1 MLEISSATG
10 SELHPL
16 GKAAVDYQVCA
27 CRKRRT
33 GAGQKRH
40 GIGDFIVGAH
50 SPHRN
55 IGNRGIVEIGH
66 VSLDLLPGAALEKDR
81 AGAHSIDSHA

>member
-1 MLEISSATG
+1 MEISGAMS
-10 SELHPL
+10 SKLHPL
-16 GKAAVDYQVCA
+16 GKAAVHYQVCA

-40 GIGDFIVGAH
+40 GIGDFIVGTH

-55 IGNRGIVEIGH
+55 IGDRRVIEIGH

-81 AGAHSIDSHA
+81 AGADSIDSHA